1 MNFPDRAA
9 ILAVTR
15 LARVMVL
22 VAVCAGVPQPL
33 QAQSPDAGTR
43 PLPAVQPE
51 LRSETLRP
59 GFTLVADAGANVLVW
74 SGPDG
79 TVLVDT
85 GSATSSQEL
94 LDLVARLGPGP
105 LRFVIN
111 THGHPDHT
119 GGNAAAAARGAVVIG
134 HESLRE
140 HAGRDAAVPSG
151 TGESGDMPAGSRPV
165 LTLVESLAL
174 HLNGDRADVLHV
186 ADAHTAADMVVRW
199 ARADVV
205 ALGDVYWSRQYPS
218 IDVDSGGSL
227 AGMVAA
233 VEGTLART
241 NARSLIVPGH
251 GAPTTRVELAA
262 WRDMLVAIGRK
273 VREGIE
279 RGETLQEILDSRPT
293 AEFDARYAQAGAMVS
308 AEDFVRT
315 VYTDLTRRR

>member
-1 MNFPDRAA
+1 MIFPDRAA
-9 ILAVTR
+9 VRPVTR
-15 LARVMVL
+15 VAQVL
-22 VAVCAGVPQPL
+22 VLVTTCAGLAQPL
-33 QAQSPDAGTR
+33 HAQSPDASAR
-43 PLPAVQPE
+43 SLPAERPE

-59 GFTLVADAGANVLVW
+59 GFHLVADVGANVLVW

-85 GSATSSQEL
+85 GHANSSQEL
-94 LDLVARLGPGP
+94 LDLAGRLGPGP
-105 LRFVIN
+105 LRFVVN
-111 THGHPDHT
+111 THGHADHT
-119 GGNAAAAARGAVVIG
+119 GGNVAATAGGAVVIG

-151 TGESGDMPAGSRPV
+151 TGEGGAMPTGSRPV
-165 LTLVESLAL
+165 LTLVDTLAL

-186 ADAHTAADMVVRW
+186 ADAHTSADLVVRW

-218 IDVDSGGSL
+218 IDLESGGSL

-251 GAPTTRVELAA
+251 GAPTSRAELAA
-262 WRDMLVAIGRK
+262 WRDMLVAVGRK

-279 RGETLQEILDSRPT
+279 RGETLQGILDSRPT
-293 AEFDARYAQAGAMVS
+293 ADFDARYAQAGAMVS

>member
-9 ILAVTR
+9 IRAATHAAQVLA
-15 LARVMVL
+15 L
-22 VAVCAGVPQPL
+22 VAACVGVAQPL
-33 QAQSPDAGTR
+33 QAQSPDAGAR
-43 PLPAVQPE
+43 PATAVRPE

-59 GFTLVADAGANVLVW
+59 GFNLVTDVGANVLVW

-85 GSATSSQEL
+85 GQATSSQEL
-94 LDLVARLGPGP
+94 LDLAARLGPGP

-119 GGNAAAAARGAVVIG
+119 GGNAAATARGAVVIG

-140 HAGRDAAVPSG
+140 HAGRDAAVPPG
-151 TGESGDMPAGSRPV
+151 TGEGGTMPAGSRPV
-165 LTLVESLAL
+165 LTLVENLAL
-174 HLNGDRADVLHV
+174 HLNGDRVDVLHV
-186 ADAHTAADMVVRW
+186 ADAHTSADLIVRW
-199 ARADVV
+199 ARADIV

-218 IDVDSGGSL
+218 IDLESGGSL

-251 GAPTTRVELAA
+251 GAPTTRAELAA
-262 WRDMLVAIGRK
+262 WRDMLVAVGRR

-279 RGETLQEILDSRPT
+279 RGETLQQILDSRPT

>member
-1 MNFPDRAA
+1 MSFPDRAA
-9 ILAVTR
+9 VRPVTR
-15 LARVMVL
+15 VTQVL
-22 VAVCAGVPQPL
+22 VLVTACSGVAQPL
-33 QAQSPDAGTR
+33 HAQSPDAAAR
-43 PLPAVQPE
+43 PLPAERPE

-59 GFTLVADAGANVLVW
+59 GFHLVADVGANVLVW

-85 GSATSSQEL
+85 GHANSSQEL
-94 LDLVARLGPGP
+94 LDLAARLGPGP
-105 LRFVIN
+105 LRFVVN
-111 THGHPDHT
+111 THGHADHT
-119 GGNAAAAARGAVVIG
+119 GGNAAATAKGAVVIG

-140 HAGRDAAVPSG
+140 RAGRDAAVPAG
-151 TGESGDMPAGSRPV
+151 PGEGGAMPAGSRPV
-165 LTLVESLAL
+165 LTLVDNLAL
-174 HLNGDRADVLHV
+174 HLNDDRVDVLHV
-186 ADAHTAADMVVRW
+186 ADAHTSADLVVRW

-218 IDVDSGGSL
+218 IDLESGGSL

-251 GAPTTRVELAA
+251 GAPTTRAELAA
-262 WRDMLVAIGRK
+262 WRDMLVAVGRK

-279 RGETLQEILDSRPT
+279 RGETLQGILDSRPT
-293 AEFDARYAQAGAMVS
+293 ADFDARYAQAGAMVS